1 MSPAPPPVPLVVIIE
16 RRATTQAVLSD
27 GKAQGF
33 NGLLDM
39 NNNEAFM
46 AQFAGRALAD
56 RYRIF
61 DLTKTIALETGMT

>member
-1 MSPAPPPVPLVVIIE
+1 MGSE
-16 RRATTQAVLSD
+16 QSRQKRRDKREQKKLEKAKEKAEKKAVYQAVLSD

-46 AQFAGRALAD
+46 AQFAGRAPEH
-56 RYRIF
+56 IV
-61 DLTKTIALETGMT
+61 EQ